1 MLGKHSLSPL
11 AVCPVCSRKDHTPEL
26 SGYAGLSHVRILG
39 PNQLPS
45 AYLPAEPTLQLIFC
59 SLRGRDP
66 QVPQEAWVGEWH
78 SWPVCAH
85 LCAPLALSIP
95 SVWFLFRKG
104 MIF

>member
-1 MLGKHSLSPL
+1 MLGKHSLSPS
-11 AVCPVCSRKDHTPEL
+11 AQCSCKDHTPEL
-26 SGYAGLSHVRILG
+26 SGDAGLSHVRVLG

-45 AYLPAEPTLQLIFC
+45 AYLPAEPTLQLIFF
-59 SLRGRDP
+59 SSPRGRGP
-66 QVPQEAWVGEWH
+66 EVPQETWVGRWH

-85 LCAPLALSIP
+85 LCAPLGLSIP